1 MALEFRFPDVGEG
14 IHEGEIVRWL
24 VKEGDSVRPDQP
36 LVEVETDKAVV
47 EIPAPQA
54 GTILRVAVGEGQKIQ
69 VGEVL
74 VVIGEAGEPLVN
86 AAPPQPQTPPAAP
99 ASVSVVGSLDI
110 ALTEL
115 PSPPE
120 VTQAAR
126 SGSSARTHHVL
137 AIPSVRKLAR
147 DLGVDLIQVTPTG
160 PHGRIR
166 REDVLHAAQP
176 HPVPQ
181 ASGALEA
188 PASSP
193 GLEHDQHG
201 PVEYQPLSALRRTI
215 AKALVTAATTAV
227 PVTTT
232 DEADVTELVALR
244 VRGNEAAAAHNVHV
258 TLLPFIMKAVVAAL
272 RQHPTLNASLD
283 EAQNRLVLKRYY
295 HLGIATDTPEG
306 LIVPVVKDVDQ
317 KNLLTLA
324 TELARLTELARTR
337 SLALTDL
344 RGGTFTI
351 SNYGAIGGI
360 FATPMLHLPEV
371 AILGVGKLL
380 QKPVVYGG
388 EVVIRTIL
396 PLSLTFDHRALD
408 GAEAQRFLNELMAY
422 LANPARLVLAL

>member
-24 VKEGDSVRPDQP
+24 VKAGDRVRPDQP
-36 LVEVETDKAVV
+36 MVEVETDKAVV
-47 EIPAPQA
+47 EIPAPRA
-54 GTILRVAVGEGQKIQ
+54 GVVVRVAAAEGQKIQ

-74 VVIGEAGEPLVN
+74 VVIGDADEPVVT
-86 AAPPQPQTPPAAP
+86 AAPLPPQTQPVAP
-99 ASVSVVGSLDI
+99 ASASVVGSLDL

-115 PSPPE
+115 PPSPDA
-120 VTQAAR
+120 TQAPPAAASVQNR
-126 SGSSARTHHVL
+126 RVL

-147 DLGVDLIQVTPTG
+147 DLGIDLTQVTPTG

-166 REDVLHAAQP
+166 REDVLQAGQQRSAPPIPAAEAA
-176 HPVPQ
+176 PVP
-181 ASGALEA
+181 
-188 PASSP
+188 
-193 GLEHDQHG
+193 GLAQDQYG

-215 AKALVTAATTAV
+215 AKAMVAAATTAV

-232 DEADVTELVALR
+232 DEADVTDLVALR
-244 VRGNEAAAAHNVHV
+244 ERSTAAAAAQHVHM

-272 RQHPTLNASLD
+272 RQHPTLNACLD
-283 EAQNRLVLKRYY
+283 EAHNRLLLKRYY

-306 LIVPVVKDVDQ
+306 LLVPVIRNVDQ

-324 TELARLTELARTR
+324 AELARHTELARTR
-337 SLALTDL
+337 RITPTDL

-351 SNYGAIGGI
+351 SNYGALGGI
-360 FATPMLHLPEV
+360 FATPMLHVPEV

-380 QKPVVYGG
+380 QKPVVHDGA
-388 EVVIRTIL
+388 VAIRAIL

-408 GAEAQRFLNELMAY
+408 GAAAQRFLNELIAY
-422 LANPARLVLAL
+422 LSEPTRLVLVL